1 MEKPAL
7 LALAIAAAPLPALA
21 HPHVF
26 TDAAFE
32 VVFDDQG
39 RVTALRVTWTY
50 DDLFS
55 LMTVEEKGADSDG
68 DGSVSEAEFAPLKG
82 FDSNW
87 PEDYDG
93 DTYVLHQGAPLPLL
107 AEPTDWEDGWT
118 EGRLW
123 SRHTRTL
130 ETPWDPAQGELVI
143 QAYDP
148 GYYVAYAIDPA
159 VSFSG
164 RGDCRAEVFV
174 PDLDAAA
181 QELQASLKEYA
192 PGDNLDDFGLGDVG
206 AGFAEEIRLTC
217 GD

>member
-1 MEKPAL
+1 M
-7 LALAIAAAPLPALA
+7 A

-26 TDAAFE
+26 TDTAVEVIFDAAG
-32 VVFDDQG
+32 Q
-39 RVTALRVTWTY
+39 VTALRVTWTY

-55 LMTVEEKGADSDG
+55 LMTVEERGADTDG
-68 DGSVSEAEFAPLKG
+68 DGSVSADEFAPLAG

-93 DTYVLHQGAPLPLL
+93 DTYILSGGAPVALD
-107 AEPTDWEDGWT
+107 PTPTGWEDGWSD
-118 EGRLW
+118 GRLW

-130 ETPWDPAQGELVI
+130 TAPLDPAKAEVVI
-143 QAYDP
+143 QSYDP
-148 GYYVAYAIDPA
+148 GYYVAYAIDPRVA
-159 VSFSG
+159 FTG
-164 RGDCRAEVFV
+164 RDDCRAEVFV

-181 QELQASLKEYA
+181 AELQASLKEYA

-217 GD
+217 GR